1 MFVDPFARGAPTRV
15 CFITVYRLLALYIN
29 YRSSLIRT
37 SLPSR
42 GNGFPSSLKYDRAD
56 RCRIECGLAWMRVG
70 QTPVITS
77 IEIER
82 RVSVKMP
89 LAIGNTCLPPQRT
102 VTRVLAR
109 QTRDS
114 ARIPEDNS
122 IPVGDEIFEFPATLS
137 APEWSFGSYT
147 FTGNEIP
154 SKPKTV
160 QRSRRREQRI
170 EFPGETRAATYF

>member
-37 SLPSR
+37 SLPSH

-114 ARIPEDNS
+114 TPRIIRSP
-122 IPVGDEIFEFPATLS
+122 PVTKFSSFPATLS
-137 APEWSFGSYT
+137 T
-147 FTGNEIP
+147 P
-154 SKPKTV
+154 SGRSAAVLLLGKRDPLGTEDSPAVSKARATNRV
-160 QRSRRREQRI
+160 SRRDL
-170 EFPGETRAATYF
+170 GVATYF